1 MKKIQIFIAVL
12 AAASLLLCSCSAEW
26 LFTTSTYKN
35 FSRFVKSHEDGM
47 TKAEIFSRFRT
58 PRSFTDE
65 NGEKQNYVYAYSDEG
80 QEELLRIYSSVWVY
94 EFYKYDDPRDPYRVF
109 ITFDSEGKTTS
120 VEMTAV
126 GGG

>member
-1 MKKIQIFIAVL
+1 MKKIQIFIAIL

-35 FSRFVKSHEDGM
+35 FSKFVKNHEDGM
-47 TKAEIFSRFRT
+47 TKSGIFSRFGT
-58 PRSFTDE
+58 PHSFTDE
-65 NGEKQNYVYAYSDEG
+65 DGERQSFSYAQTEEG
-80 QEELLRIYSSVWVY
+80 KAELLKAYESMWVY
-94 EFYKYDDPRDPYRVF
+94 EFWKYGDPADPYRVF
-109 ITFDSEGKTTS
+109 ITFDSDGKTTS

>member
-1 MKKIQIFIAVL
+1 MKKIQIFIAIL

-35 FSRFVKSHEDGM
+35 FSRFVKHHEVGM
-47 TKAEIFSRFRT
+47 TKSGIFSRFGT
-58 PRSFTDE
+58 PHSFTDE
-65 NGEKQNYVYAYSDEG
+65 DGERQSFSYAQTEEG
-80 QEELLRIYSSVWVY
+80 KAELLKTYDSTWVY
-94 EFYKYDDPRDPYRVF
+94 EFWKYGYPADPYRVF
-109 ITFDSEGKTTS
+109 ITFDSDGKTTS